1 MRLCD
6 CSSNLLMSSK
16 CDSGVG
22 RNRKKKKESSSAVL
36 RLNETALPENL
47 QGNRKNR
54 SMNQNNY

>member
-1 MRLCD
+1 MTAVAIYLCLQ
-6 CSSNLLMSSK
+6 NVTA
-16 CDSGVG
+16 GWEETG
-22 RNRKKKKESSSAVL
+22 KKKKESSSAVL